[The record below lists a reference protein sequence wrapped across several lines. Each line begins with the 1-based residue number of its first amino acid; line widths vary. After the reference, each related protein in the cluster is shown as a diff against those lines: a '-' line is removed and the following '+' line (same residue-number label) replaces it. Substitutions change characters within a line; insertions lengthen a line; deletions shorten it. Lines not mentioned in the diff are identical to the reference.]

1 MRQREGSDTLGVKAK
16 KAIKQR
22 YRVYSCANERK
33 SDPNDYLAGAFDSYY
48 DALVCIG
55 KQAKGNRTFIFDAVT
70 KTYMD
75 PQEEYSGAIAA
86 TALAVLRENIGKTAI
101 IVK

>member
-1 MRQREGSDTLGVKAK
+1 MRQREDSDTLGVKTANNR
-16 KAIKQR
+16 R
-22 YRVYSCANERK
+22 YRVYSCTNEPK
-33 SDPNDYLAGAFDSYY
+33 TDPNDYLAGAFASYY
-48 DALVCIG
+48 DALVCMG
-55 KQAKGNRTFIFDAVT
+55 KQDKGNRTFIFDAAT

-86 TALAVLRENIGKTAI
+86 VALAVLRENIGKAAI

>member
-1 MRQREGSDTLGVKAK
+1 M
-16 KAIKQR
+16 
-22 YRVYSCANERK
+22 
-33 SDPNDYLAGAFDSYY
+33 
-48 DALVCIG
+48 G
-55 KQAKGNRTFIFDAVT
+55 KQEKGNRTFIFDAVT

-86 TALAVLRENIGKTAI
+86 VALAVLRENIGKAAI